1 MQAAEHRATRCI
13 CVEKAQDQS
22 SKFGICLPSL
32 ARGAAQ
38 RLAKPR
44 AAMYKSSAQLA
55 NVHEDGVWA
64 VAWSPNG
71 QVVTGSCDELVQT
84 YMVHGQDIEKK
95 HQLRGHQLGVCSVS
109 VSEGGLAASSAL
121 DSHIRLW
128 DLESGAERGVIDA
141 GPVEAWTVSLSPD
154 GRLVASGSQGGNIN
168 LWNVEGGEKQ
178 HTFETGG
185 KFAMSVAISPD
196 GTKVACGAAD
206 GGVPCRKQ
214 ARYVHGRPARPK
226 RLIGR
231 GWPRLGA
238 A

>member
-1 MQAAEHRATRCI
+1 M
-13 CVEKAQDQS
+13 
-22 SKFGICLPSL
+22 
-32 ARGAAQ
+32 
-38 RLAKPR
+38 
-44 AAMYKSSAQLA
+44 
-55 NVHEDGVWA
+55 
-64 VAWSPNG
+64 
-71 QVVTGSCDELVQT
+71 
-84 YMVHGQDIEKK
+84 
-95 HQLRGHQLGVCSVS
+95 CSVS
-109 VSEGGLAASSAL
+109 VAQGGLAASSAL
-121 DSHIRLW
+121 DSNIRLW

-206 GGVPCRKQ
+206 GGVPCREQGRCVWPASADQ
-214 ARYVHGRPARPK
+214 AADWPRWAEARGS
-226 RLIGR
+226 L
-231 GWPRLGA
+231 RLGA

>member
-1 MQAAEHRATRCI
+1 M
-13 CVEKAQDQS
+13 
-22 SKFGICLPSL
+22 
-32 ARGAAQ
+32 
-38 RLAKPR
+38 
-44 AAMYKSSAQLA
+44 
-55 NVHEDGVWA
+55 
-64 VAWSPNG
+64 
-71 QVVTGSCDELVQT
+71 
-84 YMVHGQDIEKK
+84 
-95 HQLRGHQLGVCSVS
+95 
-109 VSEGGLAASSAL
+109 
-121 DSHIRLW
+121 
-128 DLESGAERGVIDA
+128 IDA

-206 GGVPCRKQ
+206 GAVPCRKQ
-214 ARYVHGRPARPK
+214 GLCGRPARTN
-226 RLIGR
+226 RLIGRGSPRLAEAGR

>member
-1 MQAAEHRATRCI
+1 MGVVCAVLLVSIYTAARWPFSYCASAVRRLSENVRC
-13 CVEKAQDQS
+13 
-22 SKFGICLPSL
+22 PSL
-32 ARGAAQ
+32 PAQVAAGSATQRGQSAGT
-38 RLAKPR
+38 
-44 AAMYKSSAQLA
+44 MYRSSAQLA

-84 YMVHGQDIEKK
+84 YTVHGQDIQKK

-214 ARYVHGRPARPK
+214 AR
-226 RLIGR
+226 
-231 GWPRLGA
+231 
-238 A
+238 

>member
-1 MQAAEHRATRCI
+1 MPYT
-13 CVEKAQDQS
+13 S
-22 SKFGICLPSL
+22 T
-32 ARGAAQ
+32 
-38 RLAKPR
+38 
-44 AAMYKSSAQLA
+44 AQLA
-55 NVHEDGVWA
+55 NAHDDGVWG

-84 YMVHGQDIEKK
+84 YMIHGQDIEKK

-109 VSEGGLAASSAL
+109 VAQGGLAASSAL
-121 DSHIRLW
+121 DSNIRLW

-196 GTKVACGAAD
+196 GTKVR
-206 GGVPCRKQ
+206 VRVRVSSP
-214 ARYVHGRPARPK
+214 
-226 RLIGR
+226 
-231 GWPRLGA
+231 
-238 A
+238 